1 MLTCFFVSLL
11 SYHQLLY
18 QKRFPNVFLYLQASI
33 FNAMKQIIFLLTFL
47 MLLTSAVRTNVQKP
61 VIGEKAPDI
70 VQTDISGQTIALSS
84 LKGKVVL
91 VDFWASW
98 CAPCRKENP
107 NLVQAYDEYKD
118 AEFRNGNGFAIFS
131 VSLDKNKL
139 AWKKAVND
147 DGLEWP
153 YHVSDLKGW
162 KNEAAKTYRVRSV
175 PSNFLIDGDG
185 KIVAVNLRGD
195 ALDAAL
201 RKLRKRNFW
210 FW

>member
-18 QKRFPNVFLYLQASI
+18 QKLFANDFLYLQASI
-33 FNAMKQIIFLLTFL
+33 FCSMKFFIALITTLT
-47 MLLTSAVRTNVQKP
+47 LLTSAVLTSGPKP
-61 VIGEKAPDI
+61 EEGDIAPDI
-70 VQTDISGQTIALSS
+70 IQSTPDGKQISLSS

-98 CAPCRKENP
+98 CVPCRKENP
-107 NLVQAYDEYKD
+107 NLVKAYDRYKD
-118 AEFRNGNGFAIFS
+118 TEFRNGNGFTIFS
-131 VSLDKNKL
+131 VSLDKNKS
-139 AWKKAVND
+139 AWQKAVQD
-147 DGLEWP
+147 DNLIWP

-162 KNEAAKTYRVRSV
+162 KNEAAGLYGVRSV

-185 KIVAVNLRGD
+185 KIIAVNLRGD
-195 ALDAAL
+195 ALEAAL
-201 RKLRKRNFW
+201 RKLKKKNFR

>member
-1 MLTCFFVSLL
+1 
-11 SYHQLLY
+11 
-18 QKRFPNVFLYLQASI
+18 
-33 FNAMKQIIFLLTFL
+33 MKQIIFLLTFL

-107 NLVQAYDEYKD
+107 KLVQAYDEYKD